1 MEMGVDLRTDVHVDT
16 DPAEACFL
24 GSVLLLQFIHMDAC
38 VNLMNFSC
46 SVVFSLR
53 KQTTMYLCVL

>member
-38 VNLMNFSC
+38 VWTSWISPAL
-46 SVVFSLR
+46 
-53 KQTTMYLCVL
+53 